1 MGKAISE
8 DHKQPRKRLFE
19 RHFAVKSRKLP
30 WPRLSTDVLPAGAV
44 VVLQVLAC
52 GYFVADAL
60 SDEAGPASP
69 GSGSIF
75 EVVVALALL
84 AGVALGAAHIKRLT
98 QENRARENALA
109 IARGALSRILA
120 DRFADWR
127 LSSAEA
133 DVALF
138 ALKGC
143 TIAQIAKMRSAATG
157 TVRAQLSQ
165 VYAKAGV
172 SSQPMLM
179 SLFLDDL
186 MNEQGLS
193 EAD

>member
-1 MGKAISE
+1 MKMQKI
-8 DHKQPRKRLFE
+8 PLNR
-19 RHFAVKSRKLP
+19 FA
-30 WPRLSTDVLPAGAV
+30 TDVLPAGAV
-44 VVLQVLAC
+44 VLLQIMAC
-52 GYFVADAL
+52 FYFVADAL
-60 SDEAGPASP
+60 ADETGPASA

-75 EVVVALALL
+75 EVLVALALL
-84 AGVALGAAHIKRLT
+84 AGIALGAAHIGRLAR
-98 QENRARENALA
+98 ENRMRENALA
-109 IARGALSRILA
+109 VARGALSRILV
-120 DRFADWR
+120 DRFADWG

-143 TIAQIAKMRSAATG
+143 SIAQIADLRDAAQG

-186 MNEQGLS
+186 MSDEGIVAS
-193 EAD
+193 